1 MMDAQT
7 RELQVGAG
15 TKGGLNKSGQDL
27 CSVDRQS
34 MAKGC
39 RDKGGGR
46 IDHFVSYKV
55 MLKNWVEVE
64 RSNGHSLDMTD
75 LMVQWMWF
83 AEETKKLLEA
93 REKELQ
99 TKDRI
104 LEEFHWDW
112 LGEIIKIGAR
122 RPRTSIFDSGFGSTR
137 RAVRFHPN
145 RSSGDR
151 FYSKLCSCCCCGCC
165 C

>member
-1 MMDAQT
+1 M
-7 RELQVGAG
+7 
-15 TKGGLNKSGQDL
+15 
-27 CSVDRQS
+27 
-34 MAKGC
+34 GC

-46 IDHFVSYKV
+46 TDHFVSYKV
-55 MLKNWVEVE
+55 MLKDCVGLE

-75 LMVQWMWF
+75 LVLQFKWF
-83 AEETKKLLEA
+83 AEETKKSLEV

-99 TKDRI
+99 TSDRI

-112 LGEIIKIGAR
+112 LGEIITIGAR
-122 RPRTSIFDSGFGSTR
+122 RPQTSIFDSGFGSTR

-151 FYSKLCSCCCCGCC
+151 FYSFEAAVQWIST
-165 C
+165 